1 MAMLDRYRKTGGFN
15 QLLNLL
21 ETCGPSKQEKFLE
34 LIRAEDPK
42 WADMI
47 LTKMLDINR
56 IYSWNQE
63 TLAEIIGALQDLTIV
78 VLLHGASDQ
87 IRARINSCFTQS
99 QQRKIDALYS
109 EHSPTPLDVTAAQ
122 VKVIETVRRMVQ
134 TGSLRF
140 DKFDAGL
147 IIEDGIEDTI
157 AKTYSPET
165 TTTSTNIYGNEKRH
179 LSVVKPMQGTEKP
192 EAGKQEPGKGTSVAD
207 CRMDEINA
215 LKQRLGDL
223 SKENAA
229 LRHELSLIKS
239 KLDQIKRIA

>member
-56 IYSWNQE
+56 IYGWNQE

-87 IRARINSCFTQS
+87 IRARINSCFTHS

-109 EHSPTPLDVTAAQ
+109 EHSPSPLDVTAAH
-122 VKVIETVRRMVQ
+122 VKVIETVRRMVH

-140 DKFDAGL
+140 DKFDTSL
-147 IIEDGIEDTI
+147 TIEDGIEETLTRMGSYQTSAIPTDLS
-157 AKTYSPET
+157 AKDA
-165 TTTSTNIYGNEKRH
+165 RH
-179 LSVVKPMQGTEKP
+179 LNVVKPNQGTEKT
-192 EAGKQEPGKGTSVAD
+192 ETAKQESGKGISAAD

-215 LKQRLGDL
+215 LKQRLVDL

-229 LRHELSLIKS
+229 LRHELSMIKS

>member
-1 MAMLDRYRKTGGFN
+1 MLDRYRKSGGFN

-21 ETCGPSKQEKFLE
+21 ETCGPSKQEKFLG

-47 LTKMLDINR
+47 MTKMLDINR
-56 IYSWNQE
+56 IYGWNQE
-63 TLAEIIGALQDLTIV
+63 TLAEIIGVLQDLTIV

-87 IRARINSCFTQS
+87 IRARINSCFTHS
-99 QQRKIDALYS
+99 LQRKIDALYS
-109 EHSPTPLDVTAAQ
+109 EHTPTPMDVTAAH

-140 DKFDAGL
+140 DKFDASL
-147 IIEDGIEDTI
+147 VIEDGIEDTLSKI
-157 AKTYSPET
+157 SSPET
-165 TTTSTNIYGNEKRH
+165 MTASSDSYSKETRH
-179 LSVVKPMQGTEKP
+179 LSVIRPSQGTAKTK
-192 EAGKQEPGKGTSVAD
+192 AGKQEPAKGISAAD

-215 LKQRLGDL
+215 LKHRLGEL

-229 LRHELSLIKS
+229 LRHELSMIKN
-239 KLDQIKRIA
+239 KLNQIKRIA